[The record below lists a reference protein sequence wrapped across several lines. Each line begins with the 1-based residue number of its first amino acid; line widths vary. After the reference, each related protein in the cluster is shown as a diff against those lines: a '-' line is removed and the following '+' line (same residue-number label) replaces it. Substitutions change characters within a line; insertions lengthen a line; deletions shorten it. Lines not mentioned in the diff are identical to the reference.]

1 MVRHLGRT
9 ARRNFE
15 GLRRAST
22 SSGTRISWRELPEIC
37 QDHPDVLYEL
47 GEKALEERLRYFLDH
62 PERRRVVASQLQQMA
77 AAYRP
82 QAVVTKIAAA
92 LIDVLPR

>member
-1 MVRHLGRT
+1 
-9 ARRNFE
+9 
-15 GLRRAST
+15 
-22 SSGTRISWRELPEIC
+22 
-37 QDHPDVLYEL
+37 
-47 GEKALEERLRYFLDH
+47 ALEERLRYFLDH

-92 LIDVLPR
+92 VIDVLPR